1 MLKLGYRI
9 YVRIKELGLTQARI
23 AQRSGLSQQI
33 ISNYINNKFKPG
45 YDAILALA
53 RALEV
58 HPVWFFDEDFYEN
71 YMKKQ
76 EVEEGEDPEQQ
87 PDLTLADD
95 LDNADI

>member
-58 HPVWFFDEDFYEN
+58 HPVWFFDEDFYDKH
-71 YMKKQ
+71 MKKQ
-76 EVEEGEDPEQQ
+76 EVKEGNDPEQTDNQ
-87 PDLTLADD
+87 SVSVDNLA
-95 LDNADI
+95 